1 MVLTDQNGLPLSG
14 IIDSAQKAEVNLALE
29 TIDAVS
35 VPIRPQHDKKRPEKL
50 VADKAYDAKWLRDE
64 IKRRSIQPS
73 IPKRRKKGQSE
84 EPKYNQTIKGD
95 YRKRWIVE
103 RTFAWLGW
111 SRRLLVRWERLAVVY
126 QGFFTLACIMICLR
140 KVLK

>member
-84 EPKYNQTIKGD
+84 EPKYNQTIKGEFQSPD
-95 YRKRWIVE
+95 GDFVYSDGVDCSFIQAPRFRFNPLTGISSIL
-103 RTFAWLGW
+103 T
-111 SRRLLVRWERLAVVY
+111 SR
-126 QGFFTLACIMICLR
+126 LR
-140 KVLK
+140 PT